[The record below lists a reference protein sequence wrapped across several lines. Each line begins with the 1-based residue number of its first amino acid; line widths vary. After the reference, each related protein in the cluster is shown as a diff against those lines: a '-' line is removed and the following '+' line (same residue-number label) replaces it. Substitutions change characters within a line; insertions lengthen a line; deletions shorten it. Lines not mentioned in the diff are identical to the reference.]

1 MAINNPL
8 KLDEEALK
16 QRLTPI
22 AYTVLRH
29 GATEP
34 PYSGT
39 FNKHYEQGDYHCAAC
54 GAKLFESSSKFES
67 GCGWPAFD
75 SAVEGAITYL
85 RDHSHGMIRTET
97 RCSYCDSH
105 LGHVFDDG
113 PTATTGKRYCINSV
127 CLEFRPIR

>member
-1 MAINNPL
+1 MAITNPL

-39 FNKHYEQGDYHCAAC
+39 YNEHYEQGDYHCTAC

-75 SAVEGAITYL
+75 STLEGAITYL
-85 RDHSHGMIRTET
+85 RDNSYGMIRTET
-97 RCSYCDSH
+97 RCSCCDSH

>member
-1 MAINNPL
+1 MSINNPL
-8 KLDEEALK
+8 KLDEEELK

-22 AYTVLRH
+22 AYAVLRH
-29 GATEP
+29 GATET
-34 PYSGT
+34 PYSGAY
-39 FNKHYEQGDYHCAAC
+39 NEHYETGDYHCIAC
-54 GAKLFESSSKFES
+54 GAKLFESTSKFES

-75 SAVEGAITYL
+75 AAVEGTITYL

-97 RCSYCDSH
+97 RCSSCDSH
-105 LGHVFDDG
+105 LGHVFEDG

>member
-1 MAINNPL
+1 MSINNPL
-8 KLDEEALK
+8 KLDEESLK
-16 QRLTPI
+16 KRLTPI
-22 AYTVLRH
+22 AYKVLRH

-39 FNKHYEQGDYHCAAC
+39 YNEHYEQGDYHCAAC
-54 GAKLFESSSKFES
+54 GAKLFESTSKFES

-97 RCSYCDSH
+97 RCSCCDSH

-113 PTATTGKRYCINSV
+113 PAATTGRRYCINSV

>member
-8 KLDEEALK
+8 RLDEEALK
-16 QRLTPI
+16 KRLTPI
-22 AYTVLRH
+22 AYTVLRQ

-97 RCSYCDSH
+97 RCSCCDSH